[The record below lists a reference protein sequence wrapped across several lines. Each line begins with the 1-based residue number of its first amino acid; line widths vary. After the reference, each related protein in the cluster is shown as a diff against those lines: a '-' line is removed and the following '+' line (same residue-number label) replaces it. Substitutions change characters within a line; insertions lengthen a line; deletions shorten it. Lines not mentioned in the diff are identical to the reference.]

1 MNINIDALD
10 GLFGLVDDLFTS
22 EEERQEAKFKIMEL
36 ASKGDLAQLAVNAK
50 EAESKNVFVA
60 GWRPFIGWTCGIAFA
75 FAFILSPL
83 IETLIV
89 YIYLF
94 AGIEVDTSGLPTL
107 DITAML
113 PVLLGMLGLGGLR
126 TFEKTTGTK

>member
-75 FAFILSPL
+75 FAFIASPL

-89 YIYLF
+89 YVYLF
-94 AGIEVDTSGLPTL
+94 AGIEIDTSGLPTL